1 MKIKS
6 EKKRGLT
13 ILELSITLSLAC
25 LLLGLGFKG
34 FSDMITSQSLKNGM
48 DQSVLAI
55 KQARY
60 YATSKGV
67 VTRINFQVSASN
79 YSVMADNVAITNS
92 NNYSAMS
99 GVLPNK
105 VKISYNS
112 CGNLGFYV
120 DGTPVDSSNQPVS
133 SNCSIKLRYNGGE
146 EKSITIQ
153 AGTGNILN
161 D

>member
-1 MKIKS
+1 MKIKCDI
-6 EKKRGLT
+6 KRGLSL
-13 ILELSITLSLAC
+13 LELSISLSLAC
-25 LLLGLGFKG
+25 ILLGIGFKG

-48 DQSVLAI
+48 EQCILAI

-67 VTRINFQVSASN
+67 VTRIVFQVSSSN
-79 YSVMADNVAITNS
+79 YSVTADGTVITNS
-92 NNYSAMS
+92 NNFSAMS
-99 GVLPNK
+99 GVLPDK

-120 DGTPVDSSNQPVS
+120 DGTPIDSGSQPII
-133 SNCSIKLRYNGGE
+133 SNCLIKLSYNGAE
-146 EKSITIQ
+146 EKSITIE
-153 AGTGNILN
+153 AGTGNIVN